1 MTVEKVLYE
10 SIRSRISYVP
20 ESKWGQPVLRK
31 SLNYE
36 FPTPR
41 EIAKF
46 YTEHDITE
54 GLNLPGVRRTLGKE
68 KIKNRHSLILEWID
82 APTLADLAG
91 EHQHDVT
98 DVLHLAVSLS
108 DALRNIH
115 ESGIIHRDIS
125 PYNILVDLPERR
137 VTVIDFGISTRINL
151 KEQNLG
157 NPERLEGNL
166 RYISPEQTGRMNRV
180 VDYRTDLYSAGV
192 VFYEMLTGCHPFD
205 THDPLELVHRHIAQ
219 RPVPVNTVNPEVPEQ
234 LSRLVDRLLAKNAE
248 DRYQSARGLHHDL
261 CRCLKAHTSGGGI
274 GSFPLGENDHSG
286 KFQLVQKLY
295 GREREVTELLR
306 AFERVGQGKM
316 EVVLVAG
323 YSGTGKSALVRE
335 VHKPI
340 TRARGYFIEGKFD
353 QFQRAVPY
361 FALIEAFTRFVDLI
375 LTEKEERLAGI
386 RDNIQAAVG
395 TEGRVLTAVIP
406 NLELVI
412 GPQPE
417 VPELGGSESQNRFNY
432 VFRKFVQTI
441 SSADQPIVLFI
452 DDLQWADSASLG
464 LLRMLLTDIDNRYI
478 LCIGAYRDNEV
489 SASHPFIQTIN
500 EVREAG
506 ATVSTIEIG
515 NLSREDVS
523 QLIGD
528 ATAVSPEKADELT
541 KLVYEKTRGNAFFT
555 TQFLHSLYE
564 EGWLSFDHQ
573 RAIWDW
579 NATEIQA
586 LNITDNVVELMAGK
600 IRKLPGPTQELLKV
614 GSSIGSSFRV
624 ETLALIEGTSEREV
638 TETLFAALYE
648 GLIVPDGEDYSFA
661 HDRIQQAVYS
671 LIPPAESAPMHARI
685 GRLLLSSI
693 PEAEHGERLFDIA
706 NQLNRGLSAITDPEE
721 RLRLV
726 DLNLA
731 AGRRAKQAS
740 AFRRA
745 AEYLQVGI
753 DLLPENHWQEHYA
766 LSRDLHTEAAECNYL
781 SGEFATMDALIKE
794 VLDHARAL
802 LDKVAPYEIRILSY
816 KAKNQLHEAID
827 TGLEVLAQLGERF
840 PKKPRLPHVMADL
853 LRTKLKLYG
862 KDVDAL
868 EQLPVMVNPEKIAA
882 MRIIADIASSSYW
895 ARPNLFPLVIFRM
908 CHMSLRY
915 GNTAL
920 SAFAFA
926 TYGVIMCGVL
936 EDMKSGYRY
945 GKLGLALMEKFEE
958 RAWTTQIY
966 CPVYALIINWNEHV
980 RNTLRPLQES
990 YHIGLETGAIE
1001 FACINSNIYCIHS
1014 YLIGRPLPRI
1024 EEETAAYS
1032 RSYRQLK
1039 QETNFNYNEV
1049 YRQGMLNFMGKSANP
1064 LILTGTAYDEE
1075 KMTVQNAERKDQTG
1089 TFFIHFNKLIL
1100 GCHFR
1105 DYANAAVHAER
1116 CRDLLEAVL
1125 AKFEIPNHHFYEA
1138 LVYLSLYRKADA
1150 TLQRKY
1156 MRRAKANIR
1165 KMRKWARDA
1174 PENYRHK
1181 ADLMEA
1187 ERYRVQG
1194 RFGEAR
1200 LAYDRAIAGAAANDY
1215 LHEAALAY
1223 ELAGRAYLNEKFEK
1237 LAEFYI
1243 KSAYSNYREWG
1254 AEAKLKDLERRYPSF
1269 VSATGRLGGSATS
1282 GTHTLQSFSD
1292 FNHTTNLDLQTVLK
1306 AATSISGEI
1315 QLGSML
1321 NNLMSIVIENAGA
1334 DEGVLLLKRD
1344 DRLLVQAAFSVEGA
1358 GTQVLQAIPV
1368 EQSDLV
1374 AQSVVEF
1381 VSRTRRPVVIDDAA
1395 NDERFAHDPHLSSEK
1410 SRSVLCLPF
1419 VNQGKFVGILY
1430 LENKL
1435 ATGVFTPERID
1446 LLALLSGQIA
1456 ISIDNAL
1463 LYENLEEKVRER
1475 TEELAVEKA
1484 KSDDLLLNIL
1494 PQETAEELKQFGRTV
1509 PRRFDSVT
1517 VMFTDFKG
1525 FTYHAE
1531 GMTAEELVSSIDV
1544 YFRAFDEIIGRHNIE
1559 KIKTIGDAYMCV
1571 GGLPTPNDTHAVDMV
1586 NAAIEIQAWT
1596 VAQSREQKALGLPHF
1611 ELRIGLHSGP
1621 VVAGVVGQKKF
1632 AYDIWGD
1639 TVNTAARMESSGIP
1653 GKINISGTTR
1663 DLIAHRFNCVH
1674 RGKVA
1679 AKNKGE
1685 IDMYFVKPDVPSTR
1699 EAYSHNYEL

>member
-1 MTVEKVLYE
+1 M
-10 SIRSRISYVP
+10 RSRISFVSAS
-20 ESKWGQPVLRK
+20 EWGRPVLRK
-31 SLNYE
+31 TLNYE

-41 EIAKF
+41 EIVKF
-46 YTEHDITE
+46 YNEHDIT
-54 GLNLPGVRRTLGKE
+54 LDLDVPGVRRTLGKE
-68 KIKNRHSLILEWID
+68 KVKNRHSLLLEWVD
-82 APTLADLAG
+82 APTLAAAFREKPEDLADFL
-91 EHQHDVT
+91 EVAISLT
-98 DVLHLAVSLS
+98 RALAG
-108 DALRNIH
+108 IH
-115 ESGIIHRDIS
+115 ERGIIHRDIS
-125 PYNILVDLPERR
+125 PHNVLVNDSDRQ
-137 VTVIDFGISTRINL
+137 VTVIDFGIASRINL
-151 KEQNLG
+151 REHNLG
-157 NPERLEGNL
+157 NPEHLEGNL

-180 VDYRTDLYSAGV
+180 VDYRTDLYSTGI
-192 VFYEMLTGCHPFD
+192 VFYEMLTGRHPFD
-205 THDPLELVHRHIAQ
+205 TLDPLELVHRHIAQ
-219 RPVPVNTVNPEVPEQ
+219 RPPPVVSVNPAVPQ
-234 LSRLVDRLLAKNAE
+234 PLSRIVDRLLAKNAE
-248 DRYQSARGLHHDL
+248 DRYQSARGLLHDL
-261 CRCLKAHTSGGGI
+261 CHCRESYRDGGAI
-274 GSFPLGENDHSG
+274 LSFPLGREDHSA
-286 KFQLVQKLY
+286 KFQLVEKLY
-295 GREREVTELLR
+295 GRDREVTDLLA
-306 AFERVGQGKM
+306 AFERVGRGEM

-386 RDNIQAAVG
+386 RQAIQRAVG
-395 TEGRVLTAVIP
+395 AEGRVLTAVIP

-417 VPELGGSESQNRFNY
+417 VPELGGTESQNRFNY

-464 LLRMLLTDIDNRYI
+464 LLRMLLTDLDNRYM

-489 SASHPFIQTIN
+489 SASHPFIRTMAEI
-500 EVREAG
+500 REAG
-506 ATVSTIEIG
+506 VAVSTIEIG
-515 NLSREDVS
+515 NLSREDVQ
-523 QLIGD
+523 QLIAD
-528 ATAVSPEKADELT
+528 ATAVPREKAVELT
-541 KLVYEKTRGNAFFT
+541 GLVYAKTRGNAFFT

-564 EGWLSFDHQ
+564 EGHLRFDHQ
-573 RAIWDW
+573 RATWDW
-579 NATEIQA
+579 NVDDIRA

-600 IRKLPGPTQELLKV
+600 IRKLPERAQELLMI
-614 GSSIGSSFRV
+614 GSSIGSAFRAD
-624 ETLALIEGTSEREV
+624 TLAVIEEVPEEEV
-638 TETLFAALYE
+638 TQALFPALSE
-648 GLIVPDGEDYSFA
+648 GLIAPDGDAYTFV

-671 LIPPAESAPMHARI
+671 LIAPADSAPMHARI
-685 GRLLLSSI
+685 GRLLLASV
-693 PEAEHGERLFDIA
+693 PEARHDERLFDIV
-706 NQLNRGLSAITDPEE
+706 NQLNRGLPAITDPEE
-721 RLRLV
+721 RARLI

-753 DLLPENHWQEHYA
+753 ELLPENRWTDHYP

-781 SGEFATMDALIKE
+781 SGEFAVMDTLIRE

-802 LDKVAPYEIRILSY
+802 LDKVKPYEIRILSF

-840 PKKPRLPHVMADL
+840 PAKPRLPHVMADL
-853 LRTKLKLYG
+853 VRTKLKLYG
-862 KDVDAL
+862 KENDAL
-868 EQLPVMVNPEKIAA
+868 ERLPVMENPEKVAA

-936 EDMKSGYRY
+936 EDMKAGYRY

-1001 FACINSNIYCIHS
+1001 FACINSNIYCIHA
-1014 YLIGRPLPRI
+1014 YLIGRPLPRL

-1039 QETNFNYNEV
+1039 QETNVNYNEV
-1049 YRQGMLNFMGKSANP
+1049 YRQGMLNFLGRSANP
-1064 LILTGTAYDEE
+1064 LVLTGTAYDEE
-1075 KMTVQNAERKDQTG
+1075 KMTAQNAERQDQTG

-1100 GCHFR
+1100 GCYFR
-1105 DYANAAVHAER
+1105 DYTGAARHAER
-1116 CRDLLEAVL
+1116 CRELLEAVL

-1138 LVYLSLYRKADA
+1138 LVYLSLYRQAEPPDK
-1150 TLQRKY
+1150 RRY
-1156 MRRAKANIR
+1156 MRRASANIR

-1174 PENYRHK
+1174 PENYLHK
-1181 ADLMEA
+1181 AELMEA
-1187 ERYRVQG
+1187 ERFRARG
-1194 RFGEAR
+1194 NFGEAR
-1200 LAYDRAIAGAAANDY
+1200 LAYDRAISGATTHDY
-1215 LHEAALAY
+1215 LHETALAY
-1223 ELAGRAYLNEKFEK
+1223 ELAGRAYLEQQFEK

-1243 KSAYSNYREWG
+1243 KSAYSSYREWG
-1254 AEAKLKDLERRYPSF
+1254 AEAKLKDLERRYPSY
-1269 VSATGRLGGSATS
+1269 VSSTGRLMGTVTA
-1282 GTHTLQSFSD
+1282 GTHTLQTFSD

-1315 QLGSML
+1315 QLGGML
-1321 NNLMSIVIENAGA
+1321 DNLMSIVIENAGA
-1334 DEGVLLLKRD
+1334 DKGVLLLERD
-1344 DRLLVQAAFSVEGA
+1344 GRLLVQAAFSVEGA
-1358 GTQVLQAIPV
+1358 GTRVLQNIPV

-1374 AQSVVEF
+1374 AHSVIEF

-1395 NDERFAHDPHLSSEK
+1395 DDERFVHDPHLSSGK

-1475 TEELAVEKA
+1475 TEELAAEKA
-1484 KSDDLLLNIL
+1484 KSDKLLLNIL
-1494 PQETAEELKQFGRTV
+1494 PQETADELKQHGQTV

-1531 GMTAEELVSSIDV
+1531 GMSAEELVSSIDV

-1559 KIKTIGDAYMCV
+1559 KIKTIGDSYMCV
-1571 GGLPTPNDTHAVDMV
+1571 GGLPTPNVTHAEDMV
-1586 NAAIEIQAWT
+1586 NAALEIQAWT
-1596 VAQSREQKALGLPHF
+1596 QAHGREQRQRGKPHF
-1611 ELRIGLHSGP
+1611 ELRVGLHSGP
-1621 VVAGVVGQKKF
+1621 VVAGVVGRKKF

-1653 GKINISGTTR
+1653 GKINISGATR
-1663 DLIAHRFNCVH
+1663 ELIAHRFECVH

-1685 IDMYFVKPDVPSTR
+1685 IDMYFVEPDVPSTR
-1699 EAYSHNYEL
+1699 RAISQNYQL